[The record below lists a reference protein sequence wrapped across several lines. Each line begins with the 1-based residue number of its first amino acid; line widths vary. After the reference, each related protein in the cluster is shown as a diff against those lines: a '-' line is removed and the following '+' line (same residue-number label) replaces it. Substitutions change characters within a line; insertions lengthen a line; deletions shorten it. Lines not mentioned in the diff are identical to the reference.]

1 MPKCSSEDR
10 EVGWVSSAIHSPT
23 LNKTIAFAFPLR
35 DFTAPGTALDVDVNG
50 QRQPS
55 IVQALPFHPTS

>member
-1 MPKCSSEDR
+1 MGQQCDSL
-10 EVGWVSSAIHSPT
+10 PT

-55 IVQALPFHPTS
+55 VVQALPFHSPESIFMP